1 MPIQAELTHTHE
13 LIALEEQYGAHN
25 YHPLDVV
32 IERAEGVWVYDID
45 GKRYLDCLASYSA
58 VNQGHCHPRILETLI
73 EQAHKV
79 TLTSRAFRND
89 QLPLLYRDLHELTG
103 FDMALPSFMKHI
115 HVLEE
120 SGLVQSEKSG
130 RVRTC
135 RLSPDALL
143 SAEDWFQH
151 QRAIWETRL
160 DRFEA
165 YVMKLKKERAVR
177 QPSKSADKTTKKTTK
192 RKGS

>member
-1 MPIQAELTHTHE
+1 MRLCAGEASVGEL
-13 LIALEEQYGAHN
+13 AD
-25 YHPLDVV
+25 P
-32 IERAEGVWVYDID
+32 
-45 GKRYLDCLASYSA
+45 
-58 VNQGHCHPRILETLI
+58 
-73 EQAHKV
+73 
-79 TLTSRAFRND
+79 
-89 QLPLLYRDLHELTG
+89 

-135 RLSPDALL
+135 RLSPEALL

-151 QRAIWETRL
+151 QRAIWEARL

-165 YVMKLKKERAVR
+165 YVMKLKKERAAAR
-177 QPSKSADKTTKKTTK
+177 RPSRTADKPTNKTSK
-192 RKGS
+192 RKGV

>member
-1 MPIQAELTHTHE
+1 MVIVSYMANQLTQLDQVFAALADPTRRAIVMRLCAGEASVGEL
-13 LIALEEQYGAHN
+13 AK
-25 YHPLDVV
+25 P
-32 IERAEGVWVYDID
+32 
-45 GKRYLDCLASYSA
+45 
-58 VNQGHCHPRILETLI
+58 
-73 EQAHKV
+73 
-79 TLTSRAFRND
+79 
-89 QLPLLYRDLHELTG
+89 

-115 HVLEE
+115 HVLEL

-151 QRAIWETRL
+151 QRAIWEARL

-165 YVMKLKKERAVR
+165 YVMKLKKERAAAR
-177 QPSKSADKTTKKTTK
+177 RPAKTADKTTSKTSK
-192 RKGS
+192 RKGD